1 MSHLEERME
10 SDLNYIREWL
20 WNIGEDVEKALRSAK
35 KILLLRDSDMAYDV
49 ILGDHPINR
58 DSRQCDRLCHTF
70 IARYLPGAGA
80 LREMA
85 STIRIN
91 VILER
96 MGDYAVT
103 ICRESLQ
110 LEAPLPEKFSAK
122 IDAIADDSIEILA
135 GARTAFREGN
145 AEQAIALMQAA
156 KRMEGRMD
164 GFYDEL
170 FAEDDRM
177 DATTMMVIFVVFN
190 MFKRVADQAKNVC
203 DQTVFAVR
211 GVAKL
216 PKVYRI
222 LFLDQPG
229 SGLGQLAAAI
239 GQKNFPDMAEFTCAT
254 PGVSAQPSDALLK
267 FLEETGLPDT
277 ELATQQLEGLEHD
290 FSDYI
295 VLVSL
300 NGRVS
305 DYVKKVPF
313 HTSALNWSL
322 PESSDLA
329 EHYRQ
334 LRSQIIDLVT
344 LLAGTETTQA

>member
-10 SDLNYIREWL
+10 ADLKYIRDWL
-20 WNIGEDVEKALRSAK
+20 WNIGEGVEKALRTAK
-35 KILLLRDSDMAYDV
+35 KTLILRDADMAYDV

-96 MGDYAVT
+96 VGDYAVT
-103 ICRESLQ
+103 ICREALQ
-110 LEAPLPEKFSAK
+110 LDAPLPEKFSAK
-122 IDAIADDSIEILA
+122 IDAIADDAIDILHGSRA
-135 GARTAFREGN
+135 AFKEGN
-145 AEQAIALMQAA
+145 AEKAIALMQAA

-170 FAEDDRM
+170 FAEDERM

-222 LFLDQPG
+222 MFLDQPG

-239 GQKNFPDMAEFTCAT
+239 GRKNFPDTAEFTCAT
-254 PGVSAQPSDALLK
+254 PGASEPLSESLRE
-267 FLEETGLPDT
+267 FLAETGLPDT
-277 ELATQQLEGLEHD
+277 GLATEQLKGLEHD
-290 FSDYI
+290 LSDYI

-300 NGRVS
+300 NGRVA
-305 DYVKKVPF
+305 DYVQRVPF

-322 PESSDLA
+322 PESEDLA
-329 EHYRQ
+329 GHYRQ
-334 LRSQIIDLVT
+334 LRGRIIDLVN

>member
-10 SDLNYIREWL
+10 ADLNYIRDWL
-20 WNIGEDVEKALRSAK
+20 WKVGEDVESALRNAK
-35 KILLLRDSDMAYDV
+35 KTLILRDSEMAYDI

-96 MGDYAVT
+96 VGDYAVT
-103 ICRESLQ
+103 ICREAVQ
-110 LEAPLPEKFSAK
+110 LNKPMPEKFSSR
-122 IDAIADDSIEILA
+122 IDTIADDAIEIMA
-135 GARTAFREGN
+135 GARSAFREGN
-145 AEQAIALMQAA
+145 AERAIALMGAA

-190 MFKRVADQAKNVC
+190 LFKRIADQAKNVC

-211 GVAKL
+211 GIAKL

-222 LFLDQPG
+222 LFLGQPG
-229 SGLGQLAAAI
+229 SDLPQLATAI
-239 GQKNFPDMAEFTCAT
+239 GRKNFPETAEFTSAT
-254 PGVSAQPSDALLK
+254 KGGSGPASAELME
-267 FLEETGLPDT
+267 FLAQHGLEDG
-277 ELATQQLEGLEHD
+277 ELSSESVEALEHD

-295 VLVSL
+295 VIISL

-305 DYVKKVPF
+305 DYISKVPF
-313 HTSALNWSL
+313 HTAALNWAV
-322 PESSDLA
+322 PEEADRA
-329 EHYRQ
+329 DQYRQ
-334 LRSQIIDLVT
+334 LRGQITELIT
-344 LLAGTETTQA
+344 LIAGEETTQA